1 MSNECEISLGGNSH
15 QHANQRD
22 VGHRIQQVHKETSE
36 KIVIMHGR
44 PRVKD
49 VGPQNPE
56 KVKAAEKKVRT
67 GGTFVCIHG
76 TLEGQ
81 QCYICTGRVVWRTV
95 SPCVGGKAA
104 ETV

>member
-1 MSNECEISLGGNSH
+1 M
-15 QHANQRD
+15 A
-22 VGHRIQQVHKETSE
+22 HRIQHIYEEISE

-67 GGTFVCIHG
+67 GGTFAYMYTRNLTGPTILYLYRQSCLENCVAVC
-76 TLEGQ
+76 
-81 QCYICTGRVVWRTV
+81 WRQG
-95 SPCVGGKAA
+95 SRDNSL
-104 ETV
+104 